1 MPRYSIE
8 PRTGK
13 YVKGYGFLSF
23 ARNLLNKYRKKLSD
37 AVLNALKTASK
48 KVFHKV
54 AGATGEFIGDKLQI
68 KLWKKTLTLMKIQQM
83 LKK

>member
-13 YVKGYGFLSF
+13 YVKGFGFLSF
-23 ARNLLNKYRKKLSD
+23 ARILLNKYRKKLSD
-37 AVLNALKTASK
+37 AVLNALKTAPK
-48 KVFHKV
+48 KVSHKV

-68 KLWKKTLTLMKIQQM
+68 EL
-83 LKK
+83 

>member
-48 KVFHKV
+48 KVSHKV

-68 KLWKKTLTLMKIQQM
+68 KL
-83 LKK
+83 